1 MLEALKFYQGKS
13 FPEWQNSLLIG
24 SLKYEYLSILH
35 RKDNKF
41 IEEEIIFKNE
51 IGRVRDIEINTKG
64 DVFLIADESDSSL
77 YILKP

>member
-1 MLEALKFYQGKS
+1 
-13 FPEWQNSLLIG
+13 LLIG
-24 SLKYEYLSILH
+24 SLKYKYLSILN
-35 RKDNKF
+35 RKDNNF
-41 IEEEIIFKNE
+41 IEEKIIFKNE